1 MLRVPV
7 VLALGLVF
15 APALTAQDKP
25 TAAMPQA
32 VSGTWKLDPAH
43 SDTVPADPMSRGA
56 GPRGFSGGGSRGGGG
71 GGAAAG
77 GGGGGGRGRT
87 AAPPPPPVDTVVVQP
102 PPPVQDRGGGA
113 DPNLRLV
120 MAEVNPGAGL
130 VVAANDSTVA
140 MATANVL
147 KANPNAVSNWK
158 TDGKKYQDAQMD
170 GTITE
175 SQSGWRDGVLT
186 IMYGVVGVGSF
197 TQEFK
202 LGRDGKTLE
211 LKETVL
217 AGGRKAEYKLS
228 FNR

>member
-25 TAAMPQA
+25 TAAMLQA

-71 GGAAAG
+71 
-77 GGGGGGRGRT
+77 
-87 AAPPPPPVDTVVVQP
+87 
-102 PPPVQDRGGGA
+102 A

-140 MATANVL
+140 MATANML

-197 TQEFK
+197 TREFK